1 MKPTVIFL
9 VMLVFLSCQQ
19 PHTPKPRAYFRIDLP
34 EKEYNTFDADF
45 PYSFE
50 IPVYGSLM
58 PQAGTNSLPYWA
70 DIVFPEFRATIHLTY
85 KAVANMHNLNT
96 LMEDSREFASRHI
109 PKATAINEEMIF
121 DEQRRVFGVLYQ
133 IQGKDVASP
142 LQFFVTD
149 SLNHFLR
156 GSLYFNVTPNNDSLA
171 PVIRF
176 LEYDIRHILETLH
189 WE

>member
-1 MKPTVIFL
+1 
-9 VMLVFLSCQQ
+9 
-19 PHTPKPRAYFRIDLP
+19 
-34 EKEYNTFDADF
+34 
-45 PYSFE
+45 
-50 IPVYGSLM
+50 
-58 PQAGTNSLPYWA
+58 
-70 DIVFPEFRATIHLTY
+70 
-85 KAVANMHNLNT
+85 VANMNNLKT

-133 IQGKDVASP
+133 IQGRDVASP